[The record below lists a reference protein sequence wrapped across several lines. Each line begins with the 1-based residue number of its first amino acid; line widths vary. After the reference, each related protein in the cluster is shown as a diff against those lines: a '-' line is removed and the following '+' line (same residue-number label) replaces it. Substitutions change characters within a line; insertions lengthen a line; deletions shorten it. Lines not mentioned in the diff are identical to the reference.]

1 MSLPPYICNPDG
13 GRGAEAAGCGE
24 KAGNAPT
31 LIRNTDGYID
41 VSGSGTFLVVIDLNE
56 DKVRKIIDLSEVKN
70 PVFVQ
75 AGERENISSGESLPI
90 LFGKIKKWFA
100 DLKAVA
106 FSGSYSDLSNKP
118 EALKN
123 PQALT
128 FTGGVTGSYDG
139 SKAKSVEI
147 PKVPASLPA
156 NGGNADT
163 VDEKHASDL
172 QDYNNLTNKPTLGE
186 AASKSVKDIILKA
199 YPVGSIF
206 ISTSSTNP
214 SSYFGGTWA
223 AWGAGRVPVG
233 IDTTQT
239 EFNAVQKTGGAK
251 THTLTKAQIPSHTH
265 TANHSHSVDSI
276 SIPASGAHKHTVF
289 SKIFPFK
296 VAADAEYGTVSD
308 SEGGFDPDTSQ
319 ATHTHTV
326 PAHDT
331 NAADISTGSA
341 GSGSAHNNLQPY
353 IVCYMWKRTA

>member
-41 VSGSGTFLVVIDLNE
+41 VSGSGTFLVVIDINE

-75 AGERENISSGESLPI
+75 AGKRENISSGESLPI

-139 SKAKSVEI
+139 SKTKSVEI

-172 QDYNNLTNKPTLGE
+172 QDYNNLTNKPTIVNNATTTGGNTVLDGRMG
-186 AASKSVKDIILKA
+186 KILKDA
-199 YPVGSIF
+199 IDKLDAVTYGNGTRNATYLSADSTCHWAKCGRLCHVDMSIKQVNANTMWPDGALLFSGLPPALNDEQFSYP
-206 ISTSSTNP
+206 
-214 SSYFGGTWA
+214 A
-223 AWGAGRVPVG
+223 M
-233 IDTTQT
+233 
-239 EFNAVQKTGGAK
+239 
-251 THTLTKAQIPSHTH
+251 
-265 TANHSHSVDSI
+265 I
-276 SIPASGAHKHTVF
+276 SIQNTFVAQNGLLLINTSGEIREHYYFKPMNGQT
-289 SKIFPFK
+289 SKL
-296 VAADAEYGTVSD
+296 
-308 SEGGFDPDTSQ
+308 GFT
-319 ATHTHTV
+319 
-326 PAHDT
+326 
-331 NAADISTGSA
+331 
-341 GSGSAHNNLQPY
+341 Y
-353 IVCYMWKRTA
+353 ICKN